1 MNSRAFPPPEAPSPE
16 PQAPHM
22 PLRHLPLTPAGGGE
36 DPYLERVRDNIRA
49 LPRSGIVEV
58 MNYGRDRP
66 GLIPLWVGEGDL
78 STPAFIADA
87 AARSL
92 AAGETFYTWQAGLP
106 ELRGAI
112 ARYMARTYGVAENP
126 DRYFVT
132 GSGMQAIHIAF
143 AMAMGAGDEV
153 IIPSPSWPNAA
164 AAAQK
169 AGARPV
175 PVPFAYGKDGFSL
188 DHERLADA
196 ITPRTRAI
204 FLNTPANPTGFVATH
219 DDLKAVLALARRH
232 GLWIIADEIYGRFY
246 YGQSGG
252 EVARAPSFH
261 DVMDEGDHILFV
273 QTFSKNWAMTGWRVG
288 WIEADPRLGQ
298 VVQNLIQYSTSGV
311 AAFMQ
316 RGAVAALDQGE
327 DFVAA
332 QIARARKGRDLVA
345 DALLATGK
353 VDLVKPPGAFYL
365 FFGIEGRRDVRSLG
379 LTLVDEANVGLAP
392 GTAFGPGGE
401 GFMRLCF
408 ARGEAQLA
416 EATRRLVAWLRGAG
430 AA

>member
-1 MNSRAFPPPEAPSPE
+1 MT
-16 PQAPHM
+16 PHA
-22 PLRHLPLTPAGGGE
+22 LPLAADAGPE
-36 DPYLERVRDNIRA
+36 DAFLERVRDHVRA
-49 LPRSGIVEV
+49 LPESGIVEV

-66 GLIPLWVGEGDL
+66 GMIPLWAGEGDVP
-78 STPAFIADA
+78 TPGFICEA
-87 AARSL
+87 AAAAL
-92 AAGETFYTWQAGLP
+92 HAGETFYTWQRGLP
-106 ELRGAI
+106 ELRTAI
-112 ARYMARTYGVAENP
+112 ARYMAATYAIPENP

-132 GSGMQAIHIAF
+132 GSGMQAIHIAL
-143 AMAMGAGDEV
+143 AMAAGAGDEV

-175 PVPFAYGKDGFSL
+175 FVPFTYDSRGFSL
-188 DHERLADA
+188 DHDRLAAA

-204 FLNTPANPTGFVATH
+204 FLNTPANPTGFVATRE
-219 DDLKAVLALARRH
+219 DLVAVLALARRH

-246 YGQSGG
+246 YGD
-252 EVARAPSFH
+252 APRAPSFH
-261 DVMDEGDHILFV
+261 DVMEEDDHILFV

-288 WIEADPRLGQ
+288 WIEAHPRYGQ
-298 VVQNLIQYSTSGV
+298 IIENLIQYSTSGV

-316 RGAVAALDQGE
+316 RGAVAALEEGE
-327 DFVAA
+327 AFVAE
-332 QIARARKGRDLVA
+332 QIARARAGRDLVG
-345 DALLATGK
+345 DALIATGR

-365 FFGIEGRRDVRSLG
+365 FFRIDGRPDVRSLG

-408 ARGEAQLA
+408 ARGDVQLA
-416 EATRRLVAWLRGAG
+416 EAARRLVAWLNGRGA
-430 AA
+430 A

>member
-1 MNSRAFPPPEAPSPE
+1 MNSRAFPAPEDPSATPE
-16 PQAPHM
+16 SS
-22 PLRHLPLTPAGGGE
+22 HLPLTPVGAGE
-36 DPYLERVRDNIRA
+36 DPYLERVRDHIRT
-49 LPRSGIVEV
+49 LPESGIVEV

-66 GLIPLWVGEGDL
+66 GMIPLWAGEGDVA
-78 STPAFIADA
+78 TPPFICEA
-87 AARSL
+87 AATAL
-92 AAGETFYTWQAGLP
+92 HAGETFYTWQRGLP

-112 ARYMARTYGVAENP
+112 ARYMARTYGIPENP

-132 GSGMQAIHIAF
+132 GSGMQAIHIAL
-143 AMAMGAGDEV
+143 AMTAGAGDEV

-175 PVPFAYGKDGFSL
+175 YVPFAYGKDGFSL
-188 DHERLADA
+188 DHERLAQA

-219 DDLKAVLALARRH
+219 DDLRAVLALARRH

-246 YGQSGG
+246 YGD
-252 EVARAPSFH
+252 EPRAPSFH

-298 VVQNLIQYSTSGV
+298 VIENLIQYSTSGV

-327 DFVAA
+327 DFVAQ

-345 DALLATGK
+345 DALIATGK

-365 FFGIEGRRDVRSLG
+365 FFGIEGRSDVRSLG

-408 ARGEAQLA
+408 ARGDAQLA
-416 EATRRLVAWLRGAG
+416 EASRRLVAWLTGDGQTGAG

>member
-1 MNSRAFPPPEAPSPE
+1 MT
-16 PQAPHM
+16 PHA
-22 PLRHLPLTPAGGGE
+22 LPLAADAGPE
-36 DPYLERVRDNIRA
+36 DPFLERVRDHVRT
-49 LPRSGIVEV
+49 LPESGIVEV

-66 GLIPLWVGEGDL
+66 GMIPLWAGEGDVP
-78 STPAFIADA
+78 TPGFICEA
-87 AARSL
+87 AAAAL
-92 AAGETFYTWQAGLP
+92 HAGETFYTWQRGLP
-106 ELRGAI
+106 ELRTAI
-112 ARYMARTYGVAENP
+112 ARYMAATYAIPENP

-132 GSGMQAIHIAF
+132 GSGMQAIHIAL
-143 AMAMGAGDEV
+143 AMAVGAGDEV

-175 PVPFAYGKDGFSL
+175 FVPFSYDENGFSL
-188 DHERLADA
+188 DHDRLAAA

-204 FLNTPANPTGFVATH
+204 FLNTPANPTGFVATRE
-219 DDLKAVLALARRH
+219 DLKAVLALARRH

-246 YGQSGG
+246 YGD
-252 EVARAPSFH
+252 APRAPSFH
-261 DVMDEGDHILFV
+261 DVMEEDDHILFV

-288 WIEADPRLGQ
+288 WIEAHPRYGQ
-298 VVQNLIQYSTSGV
+298 IIENLIQYSTSGV

-316 RGAVAALDQGE
+316 RGAVAALEGGE
-327 DFVAA
+327 AFVAE
-332 QIARARKGRDLVA
+332 QIARARAGRDLVG
-345 DALLATGK
+345 DALIATGR

-365 FFGIEGRRDVRSLG
+365 FFRIDGRPDVRSLG

-408 ARGEAQLA
+408 ARGDAQLG
-416 EATRRLVAWLRGAG
+416 EAARRLVAWLSGRGA
-430 AA
+430 A

>member
-1 MNSRAFPPPEAPSPE
+1 MTPHAFSLAAEAGP
-16 PQAPHM
+16 
-22 PLRHLPLTPAGGGE
+22 E
-36 DPYLERVRDNIRA
+36 DPFLERVREHVRA
-49 LPRSGIVEV
+49 LPESGIVEV
-58 MNYGRDRP
+58 MNYGRSRP
-66 GLIPLWVGEGDL
+66 GMIPLWAGEGDVP
-78 STPAFIADA
+78 TPGFICEA
-87 AARSL
+87 AAAAL
-92 AAGETFYTWQAGLP
+92 HAGETFYTWQRGLP
-106 ELRGAI
+106 ELRTAI
-112 ARYMARTYGVAENP
+112 ARYMAATYAIPENP

-132 GSGMQAIHIAF
+132 GSGMQAIHIAL
-143 AMAMGAGDEV
+143 AMAVGAGDEV

-175 PVPFAYGKDGFSL
+175 FVPFTYDANGFSL
-188 DHERLADA
+188 DHDRLAAA

-204 FLNTPANPTGFVATH
+204 FLNTPANPTGFVATRE
-219 DDLKAVLALARRH
+219 DLVAVLALARRH

-246 YGQSGG
+246 YG
-252 EVARAPSFH
+252 AAPRAPSFH
-261 DVMDEGDHILFV
+261 DVMEEDDHILFV

-288 WIEADPRLGQ
+288 WIEAHPRFGQ
-298 VVQNLIQYSTSGV
+298 IIENLIQYSTSGV

-316 RGAVAALDQGE
+316 RGAVAALEQGE
-327 DFVAA
+327 AFVHE
-332 QIARARKGRDLVA
+332 QIARARAGRDLVG
-345 DALLATGK
+345 DALIGTGR

-365 FFGIEGRRDVRSLG
+365 FFRINGRPDVRSLG

-408 ARGEAQLA
+408 ARGDVQLA
-416 EATRRLVAWLRGAG
+416 EASRRLVAWLEGPG